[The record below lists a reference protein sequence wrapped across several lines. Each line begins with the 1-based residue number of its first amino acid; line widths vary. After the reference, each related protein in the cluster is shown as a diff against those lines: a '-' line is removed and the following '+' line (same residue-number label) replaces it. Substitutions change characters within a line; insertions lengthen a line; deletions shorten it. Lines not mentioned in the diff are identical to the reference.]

1 MAASSVDTA
10 VDAFHKN
17 IMRAME
23 KFILK
28 DYICHGLIS
37 TREKGL
43 LYEGGDLQLNK
54 RISLSL

>member
-28 DYICHGLIS
+28 DYICHKSKHSWIS
-37 TREKGL
+37 TLHSQKEKA
-43 LYEGGDLQLNK
+43 YK
-54 RISLSL
+54 K